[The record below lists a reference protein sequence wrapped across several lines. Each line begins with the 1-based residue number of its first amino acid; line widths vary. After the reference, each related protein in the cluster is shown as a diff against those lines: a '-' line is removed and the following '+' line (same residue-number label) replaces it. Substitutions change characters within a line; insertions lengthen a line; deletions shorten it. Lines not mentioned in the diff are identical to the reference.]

1 MSDPH
6 VPGNAVAAPRD
17 EPTRVPSQTIAAL
30 REALSRVLDP
40 SQLLVE
46 PAECLAYASDNSK
59 REGIPDLVVLAERHD
74 DVVATAEACHRHRVP
89 LTARGRASNTT
100 GAAIAAEGGV
110 VLSFERMQRIVE
122 IRPAD
127 RVAIVE
133 PGVLNGALQTAASA
147 HGLFWAPDPTS
158 APYSTI
164 GGNLACNA
172 GGPRAVKYG
181 ATRDHVLALRAVDG
195 RGRTFR
201 CGAAVSKNSTG
212 FDLARLLVGSEGTLA
227 LITEATL
234 RLTPMP
240 AARRSMRAEFTSVAA
255 AAAAVAR
262 LMGQPEIPAAL
273 EFMDHAA
280 VELVRARGVALHA
293 DTRAVLLIDADGD
306 AARLDQATGRLHAA
320 AASSDLLA
328 WEVAAVEA
336 DAERVW
342 AARRALSPALR
353 SLAPDKINED
363 VVVPVS
369 RIPELVALVHAAG
382 ARHNTTIVCFGHAGN
397 GNLHVNLMFDAALDD
412 AAQRAEACLA
422 EVFAIV
428 GELGGLPSGEHGI
441 GIAKRAIVGATLD
454 PVTLDLMR
462 AIKAQFDPAGILNPG
477 KLLP

>member
-1 MSDPH
+1 MPESAPTAERTA
-6 VPGNAVAAPRD
+6 AVRAELAHAIGAAK
-17 EPTRVPSQTIAAL
+17 
-30 REALSRVLDP
+30 
-40 SQLLVE
+40 LLVE
-46 PAECLAYASDNSK
+46 EAERLAYASDNSR
-59 REGIPDLVVLAERHD
+59 REGMPDLVVLAESHD
-74 DVVATAEACHRHRVP
+74 DVAAVATACHRHRVP

-110 VLSFERMQRIVE
+110 VLSFERMQRIIE

-133 PGVLNGALQTAASA
+133 PGVLNGDLQTAAAS

-181 ATRDHVLALRAVDG
+181 ATRDHVLALRAIDG
-195 RGRTFR
+195 RGRAFR
-201 CGAAVSKNSTG
+201 CGAAVTKNSTG

-234 RLTPMP
+234 RLTPLP
-240 AARRSMRAEFTSVAA
+240 SARRSMRAEFTSVDAA
-255 AAAAVAR
+255 AEAVAR
-262 LMGQPEIPAAL
+262 LMGQAEIPAAL

-293 DTRAVLLIDADGD
+293 ATRALLLIDADGD
-306 AARLDQATGRLHAA
+306 AARLDDAVQRLHAA
-320 AASSDLLA
+320 AASADLLG
-328 WEVAAVEA
+328 WDVARDRD

-369 RIPELVALVHAAG
+369 RIPELVARVHAAG
-382 ARHNTTIVCFGHAGN
+382 VRYHTTIVCFGHAGN
-397 GNLHVNLMFDAALDD
+397 GNLHVNLMYDGSDGDAAAR
-412 AAQRAEACLA
+412 AAACLD

-428 GELGGLPSGEHGI
+428 AALGGLPSGEHGI
-441 GIAKRAIVGATLD
+441 GVAKRAVVGSVLD
-454 PVTLDLMR
+454 PVTLELMR
-462 AIKAQFDPAGILNPG
+462 AIKAQFDPAGVLNPG